1 MTRQFLGI
9 LSFIIF
15 VGYFST
21 TALAETEYTLGA
33 SYRFSSS
40 NYFSNASTF
49 DLGATVT
56 GSMLVDE
63 SHEYGISLIYNMN
76 WEENKQGKIISETSA
91 FMPQIFY
98 RHHFFLTDE
107 GARFPILFYVGPNI
121 GYVKTQTPILT
132 NEFSLSFGVNA
143 GLQFFLASDVALD
156 LMLIDANRIMKNNQT
171 LLNQS
176 LGIRL
181 YF

>member
-1 MTRQFLGI
+1 MTRQLLRITSIFL
-9 LSFIIF
+9 F

-33 SYRFSSS
+33 SYRFSS
-40 NYFSNASTF
+40 NNCFSNSSTF

-63 SHEYGISLIYNMN
+63 SHEYGISLIYNVN

-91 FMPQIFY
+91 FMPEIFY

-107 GARFPILFYVGPNI
+107 SARFPMIFYVGPSI
-121 GYVKTQTPILT
+121 GYIKTQTQSYA
-132 NEFSLSFGVNA
+132 NEFSLSFGVGG
-143 GLQFFLASDVALD
+143 GLQVFLARDVALD
-156 LMLIDANRIMKNNQT
+156 LKFFDANRIMKNNRT
-171 LLNQS
+171 LINQS
-176 LGIRL
+176 LGIRFYL
-181 YF
+181 

>member
-9 LSFIIF
+9 LSIILF

-49 DLGATVT
+49 NLGTSVT

-63 SHEYGISLIYNMN
+63 SHEYGISLTYNVN
-76 WEENKQGKIISETSA
+76 WEEDKQSKIVSETSA

-107 GARFPILFYVGPNI
+107 GARFPMIFYVGPNI
-121 GYVKTQTPILT
+121 GHVKTQTPSHT
-132 NEFSLSFGVNA
+132 NDFSFSFGA
-143 GLQFFLASDVALD
+143 SGGLQVFLASDVALD
-156 LMLIDANRIMKNNQT
+156 LMLIDANRIMKNKQT

-176 LGIRL
+176 LGIRF